1 MKCPYCGYAECKVTD
16 SRPIDD
22 NAGIR
27 RRRECQGCGG
37 RFTTFETVETLPV
50 VVVKKDGSR
59 ESFDREKVLLG
70 MMRACEKRKIPVAL
84 LERIAS
90 EIQSDIQNA
99 MEREISSIDIG
110 ERVMARLRILDQ
122 VAYVRFASVYKQFED
137 IDTIMEELNRLK
149 ADGLDA
155 KNRKLP

>member
-1 MKCPYCGYAECKVTD
+1 MKCPYCGHVECKVTD

-22 NAGIR
+22 NTGIR
-27 RRRECQGCGG
+27 RRRECQNCGG

-59 ESFDREKVLLG
+59 ESFDRGKVLLG
-70 MMRACEKRKIPVAL
+70 MMRACEKRKISVAE
-84 LERIAS
+84 LERIAA
-90 EIQSDIQNA
+90 EIESDLQNA

-110 ERVMARLRILDQ
+110 ERVRARLRILDQ

-137 IDTIMEELNRLK
+137 IDTILEELKRLK
-149 ADGLDA
+149 ADGGNL
-155 KNRKLP
+155 L

>member
-59 ESFDREKVLLG
+59 ESFDRDKVLLG

-122 VAYVRFASVYKQFED
+122 VAYVRFASV
-137 IDTIMEELNRLK
+137 
-149 ADGLDA
+149 
-155 KNRKLP
+155 

>member
-1 MKCPYCGYAECKVTD
+1 M
-16 SRPIDD
+16 
-22 NAGIR
+22 
-27 RRRECQGCGG
+27 
-37 RFTTFETVETLPV
+37 

-59 ESFDREKVLLG
+59 ESFDRDKVLLG

>member
-59 ESFDREKVLLG
+59 ESFDRDKVLLG

-84 LERIAS
+84 DGRNSHGKKCHKQKRNVPEKQIIA
-90 EIQSDIQNA
+90 IRA
-99 MEREISSIDIG
+99 
-110 ERVMARLRILDQ
+110 A
-122 VAYVRFASVYKQFED
+122 
-137 IDTIMEELNRLK
+137 
-149 ADGLDA
+149 
-155 KNRKLP
+155 